1 MVGETPSALHGE
13 QHQTGQPL
21 LVDVNPVDGDAFA
34 NKLFA
39 NEIAHL
45 LGADARDQRRLE
57 PEPRRSDRNV
67 GRAAAYRFGETSDVL
82 ESAADLLAIE
92 ID

>member
-1 MVGETPSALHGE
+1 MVGETPSRLHGE
-13 QHQTGQPL
+13 EHQTGQSL
-21 LVDVNPVDGDAFA
+21 LVDANPVDGDAFA

-39 NEIAHL
+39 NEVAHL
-45 LGADARDQRRLE
+45 LGADAGDQGRLE

-67 GRAAAYRFGETSDVL
+67 RRTAADRLRETSDVL